1 MADAGP
7 LADTGPLVAVLA
19 AGAASRF
26 GGGKLDA
33 DLAGKPVGQWVVDA
47 VAAAGL
53 APGLIVVSPQVTR
66 FAAASGWPLLTNIR
80 PSDGLGTSLALAAS
94 AALGQGRALLVVL
107 ADMPLVSPRHLA
119 ELAANRC
126 AATLYPDG
134 KAGVPAL
141 VDLAMLPALAELT
154 GGEGAGPL
162 LAARSD
168 LVRVPAPPAMLLD
181 IDRPADLARAAEL
194 AAPTPQGNYRGV

>member
-1 MADAGP
+1 MADSA
-7 LADTGPLVAVLA
+7 PLVAVLA

-33 DLAGKPVGQWVVDA
+33 DLAGKPVGQWVLDA

-53 APGLIVVSPQVTR
+53 APGLIVVAPLVPR
-66 FAAASGWPLLTNIR
+66 FAAASGWPLLTNINA
-80 PSDGLGTSLALAAS
+80 SDGLGTSIALAAS

-107 ADMPLVSPRHLA
+107 ADMPLVSPQHLA
-119 ELAANRC
+119 ALAANRC
-126 AATLYPDG
+126 AATLYADG

-141 VDLAMLPALAELT
+141 ADLALLPALAELA
-154 GGEGAGPL
+154 GSEGAGPL

-168 LVRVPAPPAMLLD
+168 LVRLPPAPAAPAMLLD
-181 IDRPADLARAAEL
+181 IDRPEDLARAAHL
-194 AAPTPQGNYRGV
+194 AAMKH